1 MARIDERLRRQ
12 QKDDPAKIED
22 WENKYHIHKR
32 ADGAWYKGEAL
43 VVAGDLEDHQR
54 LLKVYHNAQMA
65 EHLGVAKT
73 LQSLTHNYWWPDVC
87 KVIQKY
93 VRGCTQCQESKTNTH
108 PNQPPLQPIFPDPQ
122 A

>member
-32 ADGAWYKGEAL
+32 ADGAWYKGEVL

-54 LLKVYHNAQMA
+54 LLKVYHDAQMA
-65 EHLGVAKT
+65 GHLGVAKT
-73 LQSLTHNYWWPDVC
+73 LQLLTCDYWWPDVC
-87 KVIQKY
+87 KV
-93 VRGCTQCQESKTNTH
+93 V
-108 PNQPPLQPIFPDPQ
+108 
-122 A
+122 